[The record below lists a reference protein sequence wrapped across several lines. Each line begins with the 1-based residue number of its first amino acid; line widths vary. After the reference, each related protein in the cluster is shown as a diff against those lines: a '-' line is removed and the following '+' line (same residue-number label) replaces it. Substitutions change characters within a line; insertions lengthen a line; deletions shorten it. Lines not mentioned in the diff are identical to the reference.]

1 MNTVIMVAEIERKF
15 LIKTL
20 PMNIDEYSHKE
31 IIQWFLNDPTTGK
44 SIRVRHI
51 WDAYKVTRKKWHG
64 LVREE
69 LEVDISKEEF
79 DQLWFQ
85 VENHFI
91 EKTRYELPY
100 KGLMIELDVY
110 KNLQGLK
117 TAEVEFP
124 SKRDAKKFIIP
135 ERFGEELTNM
145 REATNAYIANHG
157 LSDNLLELMK

>member
-1 MNTVIMVAEIERKF
+1 MVAEIERKF

-20 PMNIDEYSHKE
+20 PMNIDNFPHKE

-79 DQLWFQ
+79 DQLRFQ

-100 KGLMIELDVY
+100 DGLTIELDVY
-110 KNLQGLK
+110 KNLQGLI
-117 TAEVEFP
+117 TAEVEFAN
-124 SKRDAKKFIIP
+124 KRDAKKFIVP

-145 REATNAYIANHG
+145 RQANNAYIANHG
-157 LSDNLLELMK
+157 LSDELVELLK